1 MFAELKRT
9 KQKSH
14 MLRPKECGKHGKY
27 FVIVISLPNP
37 FQNKCQSN
45 ENKKRLHVFAQKKKA
60 FILFAFWH
68 QGNSSFFSLKQK
80 ESLKPSSFI
89 C

>member
-45 ENKKRLHVFAQKKKA
+45 ENKKRLHVFAQKKKH
-60 FILFAFWH
+60 LFCLHSGIRAT
-68 QGNSSFFSLKQK
+68 QVFF
-80 ESLKPSSFI
+80 P
-89 C
+89 